1 MRKLIATL
9 MVGSALALTA
19 CAADGQ
25 ADYSYESQAPYADE
39 RTVGSEEAPAQAER
53 VFEQRQRK

>member
-1 MRKLIATL
+1 MKKLIATL
-9 MVGSALALTA
+9 MIGSALALTA
-19 CAADGQ
+19 CAADGS

-39 RTVGSEEAPAQAER
+39 RTVGNETPAAPAER

>member
-1 MRKLIATL
+1 
-9 MVGSALALTA
+9 MVGSALLLTA

-39 RTVGSEEAPAQAER
+39 RTVGDTAAPAPAER
-53 VFEQRQRK
+53 VFEQKQRK